1 MSVPRDDSN
10 IKTILVSGGAGYLG
24 STTWSPFSSEGYKVT
39 VYDIFRWGTQSL
51 LGILHHENLT
61 VIKGDVLDTPRYKA
75 LVEKH
80 DVVIHLAAIVGYPA
94 CKKEPELAK
103 ALNQTCVEEL
113 VGWLRPEQRVIYA
126 STGSCYGVVEG
137 ICYEDTP
144 CNPVSLYG
152 ETKQGGENAVLHKAN
167 GVALRLATVF
177 GASPRLRV
185 DLLINDL
192 LHKACTMKT
201 FDLYEPHF
209 KRTFLHVKD
218 VARAF
223 LFAIQHYTSMQG
235 NAYNVGDESMNLTK
249 MEVAKLIEKNVEGC
263 KITEGKGTDADKR
276 DYEVSYAKIKK
287 LGHKTVTVT
296 VDAGIQ
302 ELLKI
307 IPHLSEADLKI
318 MKNV

>member
-1 MSVPRDDSN
+1 MSVTRDDQN

-24 STTWSPFSSEGYKVT
+24 STMVPLFLSEGYKVT

-80 DVVIHLAAIVGYPA
+80 DVIIHLAAIVGFPA
-94 CKKEPELAK
+94 CKKEPEMAL
-103 ALNQTCVEEL
+103 ALNQTCVEKL
-113 VGWLRPEQRVIYA
+113 VEWLRPEQRVIYA
-126 STGSCYGVVEG
+126 STGSCYGAVEG
-137 ICYEDTP
+137 ICYEDTK
-144 CNPVSLYG
+144 CNPTSLYG
-152 ETKQGGENAVLHKAN
+152 ETKQGGENAVLKKAN

-177 GASPRLRV
+177 GASPRLRC

-192 LHKACTMKT
+192 LQLACTLKT
-201 FDLYEPHF
+201 FDVYEPHF

-223 LFAIQHYTSMQG
+223 LFAIQHYGSMQG
-235 NAYNVGDESMNLTK
+235 QAYNVGDESMNLTK
-249 MEVAKLIEKNVEGC
+249 MEVAKIIEDNVEGC
-263 KITEGKGTDADKR
+263 EITEGKGTDADKR
-276 DYEVSYAKIKK
+276 DYEVCYAKIKK

-296 VDAGIQ
+296 IQQGIK

-307 IPHLSEADLKI
+307 IPHLTKADLKI

>member
-1 MSVPRDDSN
+1 MVVPRDDGN

-24 STTWSPFSSEGYKVT
+24 STMVPLFLQEGYKVT

-51 LGILHHENLT
+51 LGILHHPNLT

-80 DVVIHLAAIVGYPA
+80 DVIIHLAAIVGYPA
-94 CKKEPELAK
+94 CKKEPELAV
-103 ALNQTCVEEL
+103 ALNQTCVEQL
-113 VGWLRPEQRVIYA
+113 VEWMKPEQRVIYA

-152 ETKQGGENAVLHKAN
+152 ETKQGGETAVLKKAN

-235 NAYNVGDESMNLTK
+235 NAYNVGDETMNLTK

-263 KITEGKGTDADKR
+263 SITEGKGTDADKR

-287 LGHKTVTVT
+287 LGHETVTVT
-296 VDAGIQ
+296 VEDGIK

>member
-1 MSVPRDDSN
+1 MSVPRDDQNVKS
-10 IKTILVSGGAGYLG
+10 ILVSGGAGYLG
-24 STTWSPFSSEGYKVT
+24 STMVPLYLKEGYKVT
-39 VYDIFRWGTQSL
+39 IFDIFRWGCQSL
-51 LGILHHENLT
+51 LGILHHPNLT

-94 CKKEPELAK
+94 CKKEPELAV
-103 ALNQTCVEEL
+103 ALNQTCVEQL
-113 VGWLRPEQRVIYA
+113 VEWLRPDQRVIYA

-137 ICYEDTP
+137 VCYEDTP

-152 ETKQGGENAVLHKAN
+152 ETKQGGETAVLKKAN

-192 LHKACTMKT
+192 LHKAVTMKT

-235 NAYNVGDESMNLTK
+235 QAYNVGDETMNLTK

-276 DYEVSYAKIKK
+276 DYEVSYQKIKK
-287 LGHKTVTVT
+287 LGHKTVSVT
-296 VDAGIQ
+296 VEEGIR
-302 ELLKI
+302 ELMKI
-307 IPHLSEADLKI
+307 IPHLNDQELKI

>member
-1 MSVPRDDSN
+1 MGTMVP
-10 IKTILVSGGAGYLG
+10 LFLA
-24 STTWSPFSSEGYKVT
+24 EGYKVT
-39 VYDIFRWGTQSL
+39 IYDIFRWGTQSL
-51 LGILHHENLT
+51 LGILHHQNLT

-75 LVEKH
+75 LVQKH

-94 CKKEPELAK
+94 CKKEPELAV
-103 ALNQTCVEEL
+103 ALNQTC
-113 VGWLRPEQRVIYA
+113 
-126 STGSCYGVVEG
+126 
-137 ICYEDTP
+137 YEDTP
-144 CNPVSLYG
+144 SNPVSLYG
-152 ETKQGGENAVLHKAN
+152 ETKQGGENAVLKKAN
-167 GVALRLATVF
+167 GIALRLATVF

-209 KRTFLHVKD
+209 KRTFLHVKH

-223 LFAIQHYTSMQG
+223 LFAIQHYGSMQG

-263 KITEGKGTDADKR
+263 SITEGKGTDADKR

-296 VDAGIQ
+296 VDQGIR

-307 IPHLSEADLKI
+307 IPHLSDADLKI